1 MTTHGELPAFPDPH
15 LQPTLSVPA
24 AGLYLGLGRAQ
35 AYAAASRGEIP
46 ILRVGR
52 RILVPTAL
60 LARALG
66 LPGGTQCSPDV
77 NAHGCPNGSVA
88 Q

>member
-1 MTTHGELPAFPDPH
+1 MTTRGELPAFPDPH

-46 ILRVGR
+46 TLRVGR

-60 LARALG
+60 LARRLG
-66 LPGGTQCSPDV
+66 LLASEAIETTNSSI
-77 NAHGCPNGSVA
+77 GSEPK
-88 Q
+88 

>member
-1 MTTHGELPAFPDPH
+1 MTTRGELPAFPNPH

-24 AGLYLGLGRAQ
+24 AGRYLGLGRAQ

-46 ILRVGR
+46 TLRLGR

-60 LARALG
+60 LARRLG
-66 LPGGTQCSPDV
+66 LMRDE
-77 NAHGCPNGSVA
+77 A
-88 Q
+88 QTTTSDITHEAGQ

>member
-1 MTTHGELPAFPDPH
+1 VTTRSGQPAFPDPH

-24 AGLYLGLGRAQ
+24 AGRYLGLGRAQ

-46 ILRVGR
+46 TLRLGR

-60 LARALG
+60 LARRLG
-66 LPGGTQCSPDV
+66 LMRDE
-77 NAHGCPNGSVA
+77 A
-88 Q
+88 QTTTSDITHEAGQ

>member
-1 MTTHGELPAFPDPH
+1 MTTRSELPAFPDPR

-24 AGLYLGLGRAQ
+24 AGRYLGLGRAQ

-46 ILRVGR
+46 TLRLGR

-60 LARALG
+60 LARRLG
-66 LPGGTQCSPDV
+66 LMRDE
-77 NAHGCPNGSVA
+77 A
-88 Q
+88 QTTTSDITHEAGQ

>member
-1 MTTHGELPAFPDPH
+1 VTTHGELPAFPDPH

-46 ILRVGR
+46 TLRVGR

-60 LARALG
+60 LARRLG
-66 LPGGTQCSPDV
+66 LMRDE
-77 NAHGCPNGSVA
+77 A
-88 Q
+88 QTTTSDTTHEAGQ

>member
-1 MTTHGELPAFPDPH
+1 MTTRSGQPAFPDPH

-24 AGLYLGLGRAQ
+24 AGRYLGLGRAQ

-77 NAHGCPNGSVA
+77 NAHGCPNGRVA

>member
-1 MTTHGELPAFPDPH
+1 MTVET
-15 LQPTLSVPA
+15 
-24 AGLYLGLGRAQ
+24 AGNYLGLGRAQ
-35 AYAAASRGEIP
+35 AYAAASRGDIP
-46 ILRVGR
+46 TLRVGR

-66 LPGGTQCSPDV
+66 LPGGTQGSPDGG
-77 NAHGCPNGSVA
+77 AA

>member
-1 MTTHGELPAFPDPH
+1 VTTHGELPAFPDPH

-24 AGLYLGLGRAQ
+24 AGRYLGLGRAQ

-46 ILRVGR
+46 TLRLGR

-60 LARALG
+60 LARRLG
-66 LPGGTQCSPDV
+66 LMRDE
-77 NAHGCPNGSVA
+77 A
-88 Q
+88 QTTTSDITHEAGQ

>member
-1 MTTHGELPAFPDPH
+1 VTTRGELPAFPDPH

-24 AGLYLGLGRAQ
+24 AGRYLGLGRAQ
-35 AYAAASRGEIP
+35 AYAAANRGEIP
-46 ILRVGR
+46 TLRVGR

-77 NAHGCPNGSVA
+77 NAHGCPNRSVA

>member
-35 AYAAASRGEIP
+35 AYAAANRGEIP
-46 ILRVGR
+46 TLRVGR

-60 LARALG
+60 LARRLG
-66 LPGGTQCSPDV
+66 LMRDE
-77 NAHGCPNGSVA
+77 A
-88 Q
+88 QTTTSDTTHEAGQ

>member
-1 MTTHGELPAFPDPH
+1 VTTHGELPAFPDPH

-24 AGLYLGLGRAQ
+24 AGRYLGLGRAQ

-46 ILRVGR
+46 TLRVGR

-60 LARALG
+60 LARRLG
-66 LPGGTQCSPDV
+66 LMRDEARTTTSDTTHEAGQ
-77 NAHGCPNGSVA
+77 
-88 Q
+88 

>member
-46 ILRVGR
+46 TLRVGR

-60 LARALG
+60 LARRLGQGLCCPTSTRRADRAVGDAL
-66 LPGGTQCSPDV
+66 
-77 NAHGCPNGSVA
+77 A
-88 Q
+88 

>member
-1 MTTHGELPAFPDPH
+1 MTTRSGQPAFPDPH

-24 AGLYLGLGRAQ
+24 AGRYLGLGRAQ

-46 ILRVGR
+46 TLRLGR

-60 LARALG
+60 LARRLG
-66 LPGGTQCSPDV
+66 LMRDE
-77 NAHGCPNGSVA
+77 A
-88 Q
+88 QTTTSDITHEAGQ

>member
-1 MTTHGELPAFPDPH
+1 VTTRGELQAFPNPH

-24 AGLYLGLGRAQ
+24 AGRYLGLGRAQ

-46 ILRVGR
+46 TLRVGR

-60 LARALG
+60 LARRLG
-66 LPGGTQCSPDV
+66 LMRDE
-77 NAHGCPNGSVA
+77 A
-88 Q
+88 QTTTSDTTHEAGQ

>member
-1 MTTHGELPAFPDPH
+1 VTTRGELPAFPNPH

-24 AGLYLGLGRAQ
+24 AGRYLGLGRAQ

-46 ILRVGR
+46 TLRLGR

-60 LARALG
+60 LARRLG
-66 LPGGTQCSPDV
+66 LMRDE
-77 NAHGCPNGSVA
+77 A
-88 Q
+88 QTTTSDITHEAGQ

>member
-46 ILRVGR
+46 TLRVGR

-60 LARALG
+60 LARRLG
-66 LPGGTQCSPDV
+66 LMRDE
-77 NAHGCPNGSVA
+77 A
-88 Q
+88 QTTTSDTTHEAGQ